1 MASVFEAV
9 AGKAIG
15 YVSGL
20 GGAVTQ
26 ATNKSTGVTLNK
38 PCGAITMHNAS
49 LTADAEVTFT
59 VTNSEVAATDVVLVS
74 VKSGATTGKY
84 LPFVTATAAGSFD
97 ITVSNVGSTAGEA
110 VVLNFAVIKAAA
122 A

>member
-1 MASVFEAV
+1 MASVFETV

-15 YVSGL
+15 YVSG
-20 GGAVTQ
+20 GAVTQ
-26 ATNKSTGVTLNK
+26 GTSKSTGVTLNK
-38 PCGAITMHNAS
+38 ACGQITMHDAA
-49 LTADAEVTFT
+49 LAAGAEVSFT

-97 ITVSNVGSTAGEA
+97 VTVSNVGSAAGEA